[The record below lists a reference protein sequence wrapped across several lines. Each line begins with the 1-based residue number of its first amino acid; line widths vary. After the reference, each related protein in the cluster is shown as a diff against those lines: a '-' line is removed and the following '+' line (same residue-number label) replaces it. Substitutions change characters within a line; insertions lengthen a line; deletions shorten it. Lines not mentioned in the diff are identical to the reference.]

1 MVVIETIKEMK
12 TFSAAAKKSGQTIA
26 FVPTMGALHDAHLD
40 LVKRAKELSDVVVL
54 SVFVNQAQFGPGED
68 FDAYPR
74 VMELDRVKS
83 KQAGVDVFFSP
94 SAEEIY
100 PEGFSTVVEVDSDL
114 TKGLCAESRP
124 GHFKGVTTVVCKLF
138 NIVKPD
144 KAVFGLKDYQQQ
156 LIIRRM
162 VADLDMDVEIV
173 SAPIYREADGLA
185 MSSRNKYL
193 SVEQRRAAR
202 IIPAALAR
210 AKEFFMSTDD
220 SGDDSG
226 DGHGEGSVAVMLE
239 EVREV
244 LKTEPLVEVEYV
256 KLCDAETLSDIDDRA
271 GELGGDRVQLLLAV
285 KIGSTRLIDNC
296 MLSGEYDI
304 ILN

>member
-54 SVFVNQAQFGPGED
+54 SVFVNPAQFGPGED

-138 NIVKPD
+138 NIVGPD

-193 SVEQRRAAR
+193 SVEQREAAR
-202 IIPAALAR
+202 VIPLALMR
-210 AKEFFMSTDD
+210 AKKFFKAAS
-220 SGDDSG
+220 
-226 DGHGEGSVAVMLE
+226 GHGGVSAASILN
-239 EVREV
+239 EVKKI
-244 LKTEPLVEVEYV
+244 LQAEPLVEVEYAL
-256 KLCDAETLSDIDDRA
+256 LCDPLTLSELDVS
-271 GELGGDRVQLLLAV
+271 GELNELDGSTAQLLIAV